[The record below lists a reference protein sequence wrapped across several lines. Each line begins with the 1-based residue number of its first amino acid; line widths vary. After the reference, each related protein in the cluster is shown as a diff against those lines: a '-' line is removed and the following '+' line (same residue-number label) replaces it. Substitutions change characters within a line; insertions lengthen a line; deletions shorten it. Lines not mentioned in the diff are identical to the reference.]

1 MVVEEV
7 LVSRNVFGDGA
18 VHGMRGVVVGLVMG
32 CGADIDGCE
41 VSCWY
46 RAATA
51 GVSSTYSR
59 DTSAYLVPVYFAV
72 AGYQRTCIGWTAVL
86 WCSRGMLIFS
96 ARAVEESQLGSRAN
110 ASSSRGSTSGA
121 CWAVV
126 VTW

>member
-1 MVVEEV
+1 
-7 LVSRNVFGDGA
+7 
-18 VHGMRGVVVGLVMG
+18 MG
-32 CGADIDGCE
+32 CGVDADGCE
-41 VSCWY
+41 GSCWY

-72 AGYQRTCIGWTAVL
+72 AGYQRTCIGGTAL
-86 WCSRGMLIFS
+86 LLSSRGMLVLS

-110 ASSSRGSTSGA
+110 AFSSRGSTSGA

-126 VTW
+126 ITW